1 MMMTT
6 RSHRDEDQPPP
17 RPLVQSHIWFRHFGD
32 AKSIFLCIC
41 SFPCVT
47 HCIQQLMN
55 LYLHCV
61 IYGNGTCIS
70 KYIVACFVL
79 YIVMPGVLPW
89 AVKTCP
95 GGSSLIVIHTNPS
108 VLKIMLNDL
117 SKMTLKHSFK
127 NFQEIDNFE
136 NKMKM
141 LTTLFVQAGVIQPR
155 GISTTDTGIAFRKIA
170 K

>member
-1 MMMTT
+1 
-6 RSHRDEDQPPP
+6 
-17 RPLVQSHIWFRHFGD
+17 
-32 AKSIFLCIC
+32 
-41 SFPCVT
+41 
-47 HCIQQLMN
+47 MN

-108 VLKIMLNDL
+108 VLKTMLNDL

-127 NFQEIDNFE
+127 N
-136 NKMKM
+136 
-141 LTTLFVQAGVIQPR
+141 V
-155 GISTTDTGIAFRKIA
+155 
-170 K
+170 